1 MLSKNFIQ
9 TISIQ
14 VQKEVEGD
22 FQIQHS
28 KTYQTA
34 NKE

>member
-9 TISIQ
+9 IISIQ
-14 VQKEVEGD
+14 VQKEVEED

-28 KTYQTA
+28 KTY
-34 NKE
+34 